1 MYFGSRAPAR
11 PASKTPNRVSAEA
24 AISAAPD
31 SAAAARPLPAS
42 PVLTSPVPASPAAV
56 STSLALIIA
65 PARPFWYGSAA
76 AGPRRRSSS
85 LLTVSSAAAPS
96 MANLAACTAW
106 LGRTASMPRPPAA
119 AVADPANRNG
129 ISR

>member
-65 PARPFWYGSAA
+65 PARPF
-76 AGPRRRSSS
+76 
-85 LLTVSSAAAPS
+85 
-96 MANLAACTAW
+96 
-106 LGRTASMPRPPAA
+106 
-119 AVADPANRNG
+119 
-129 ISR
+129 